1 MRLPRTRFALSFALA
16 ATIVLPVIG
25 MAAVAAPRQSNHDRV
40 IAYWTAARIK
50 AAKPRDLV
58 VGGPRRLAPA
68 AKPVKP
74 APGGG
79 GLASTIGSPWPD
91 GKGKIYRATGR
102 VLFTVNGGNWI
113 CSASVATDT
122 RADISVILT
131 AGHCAFDQA
140 THTFATNWMFIPE
153 FDTRD
158 TYTCS
163 VATYGCWT
171 ADRLVVHAGFANRTG
186 FDQTATQHD
195 WAFAVVDA
203 DGAGTTQLDAT
214 VGSFPIAFRSYSSGT
229 PVAAFGYPAGGKYSG
244 NNDLIYCSNSL
255 GTDPYNLGRTYKL
268 SCDMTGGSSGG
279 PWLTGF
285 DATGNTGTLSSV
297 NSYTYSGI
305 TAMHG
310 PKFDARTQATWTEAV
325 GTGTGNVI
333 VP

>member
-1 MRLPRTRFALSFALA
+1 MRLPRIRRGLLFAFMATVAMTLLA
-16 ATIVLPVIG
+16 MP
-25 MAAVAAPRQSNHDRV
+25 AAAAPHQSDHDRV
-40 IAYWTAARIK
+40 VAYWTAERIK
-50 AAKPRDLV
+50 SAKPRVLAL
-58 VGGPRRLAPA
+58 GGPRMAPA

-74 APGGG
+74 PPSGG
-79 GLASTIGSPWPD
+79 GLPSTIGAAWQD

-102 VLFTVNGGNWI
+102 VLFTLNGGNWI
-113 CSASVATDT
+113 CSASVATDART
-122 RADISVILT
+122 DISVILT

-153 FDTRD
+153 FDTQD
-158 TYTCS
+158 TYDCT

-171 ADRLVVHAGFANRTG
+171 ADRLVVHAGFANQTG
-186 FDQTATQHD
+186 FNQTATLHD

-203 DGAGTTQLDAT
+203 GAGTTQLDAT
-214 VGSFPIAFRSYSSGT
+214 VGSFPIAFRSYASGV

-244 NNDLIYCSNSL
+244 NNDLIYCNNAL
-255 GTDPYNLGRTYKL
+255 GTDPYNFGRTYKL

-279 PWLTGF
+279 PWLTSF
-285 DATGNTGTLSSV
+285 DASGDGGTLSSV

-310 PKFDARTQATWTEAV
+310 PKFNAKTEATWTEAV
-325 GTGTGNVI
+325 GSGTENAI

>member
-1 MRLPRTRFALSFALA
+1 VRHVRRRTAIPFVALTILA
-16 ATIVLPVIG
+16 VPLAGAPA
-25 MAAVAAPRQSNHDRV
+25 MAAPRPSEHDRV
-40 IAYWTAARIK
+40 VAYWTAERIRSAR
-50 AAKPRDLV
+50 PRELV
-58 VGGPRRLAPA
+58 VGGPRMAPA

-74 APGGG
+74 PPSGG
-79 GLASTIGSPWPD
+79 GLGSTTGAAWPD

-102 VLFTVNGGNWI
+102 VLFTLNGGNWI
-113 CSASVATDT
+113 CSASVATDP
-122 RADISVILT
+122 RDDISVILT

-140 THTFATNWMFIPE
+140 SHTFATNWMFIPE

-158 TYTCS
+158 TYDCT

-171 ADRLVVHAGFANRTG
+171 ADRLVVHAGFANQTS
-186 FDQTATQHD
+186 FNQTAIQHD

-203 DGAGTTQLDAT
+203 DGAATTHLDAA
-214 VGSFPIAFRSYSSGT
+214 VGSFPISFRSYSSGVA
-229 PVAAFGYPAGGKYSG
+229 VAAFGYPAGGKYSG
-244 NNDLIYCSNSL
+244 NNDLIYCNGGL
-255 GTDPYNLGRTYKL
+255 GTDPYNFGRTYRL

-285 DATGNTGTLSSV
+285 DATGNSGTLSSV

-310 PKFDARTQATWTEAV
+310 PKFNAATSATWSEAV
-325 GTGTGNVI
+325 GAGTGNVI